1 MLSIAM
7 KSSKLEFLSEEI
19 AKYYKNKSE
28 NLMDKFLSFL
38 EPIMTLW
45 VAILVL
51 FLALGIFLPI
61 WELSSGVNF

>member
-1 MLSIAM
+1 
-7 KSSKLEFLSEEI
+7 I